1 LVKYFAEK
9 FRNNLIGKKVGDS
22 LVVQLKTAFDDKERE
37 WIIGDLGLNKEDT
50 TAEEKYFKILIT
62 KIGLLEKRGLKEDFF
77 NQLYPNQEIKTE
89 EDFRNKIKEEIQVYW
104 DNQARNQIQDQAYHE
119 LIDHTEIKFPADF
132 LRKWVKS
139 QGEKEKSEEQ
149 VEKEFPTFL
158 QQLKWTLI
166 IDKIVRENNIQVQQD
181 EIRNFAKQQLLGY
194 MGMNA
199 LDDQQAWVKDY
210 TEKMMKDRK
219 YVEDAYNRIQTQ
231 KVFDWA
237 EQQVKP
243 AEKEISMEEFT
254 KMVEAHQHHHH

>member
-1 LVKYFAEK
+1 
-9 FRNNLIGKKVGDS
+9 
-22 LVVQLKTAFDDKERE
+22 
-37 WIIGDLGLNKEDT
+37 
-50 TAEEKYFKILIT
+50 
-62 KIGLLEKRGLKEDFF
+62 
-77 NQLYPNQEIKTE
+77 
-89 EDFRNKIKEEIQVYW
+89 
-104 DNQARNQIQDQAYHE
+104 
-119 LIDHTEIKFPADF
+119 
-132 LRKWVKS
+132 
-139 QGEKEKSEEQ
+139 
-149 VEKEFPTFL
+149 VEKEFPTFI

-199 LDDQQAWVKDY
+199 LDDSQAWVKDY

-243 AEKEISMEEFT
+243 TEKEISMEEFT
-254 KMVEAHQHHHH
+254 KMNEEHQHHHH